1 MRLPR
6 DTPGERAFRRNRFS
20 PAIFPFVFFSRPN
33 FSPQSR
39 KIFIC
44 LFLVLIVSFTGIGI
58 SQATKNRLQT
68 QDPYVV
74 FDRKYYPIPSA
85 EGFIEKGIASWYGG
99 DFHGLKTSNGEVYNM
114 YEMTAAHKTLPMDT
128 MLLVKNLA
136 NGKKIV
142 VRVNDRGPFVR
153 GRIVD
158 LSYKAAKSL
167 GMVIGGIAK
176 VQIVALA
183 ESDDAGIILP
193 SRDMSTGEYYVQIG
207 TFAQKF
213 NALKLQKRFAEAGHT
228 TVIDKYER
236 SQPVLYRVQIYAG
249 KTLQDARESEQALLN
264 YGYADSFLVAR

>member
-33 FSPQSR
+33 FFPQGR

-99 DFHGLKTSNGEVYNM
+99 NFHGLKTS
-114 YEMTAAHKTLPMDT
+114 K
-128 MLLVKNLA
+128 
-136 NGKKIV
+136 
-142 VRVNDRGPFVR
+142 
-153 GRIVD
+153 
-158 LSYKAAKSL
+158 
-167 GMVIGGIAK
+167 
-176 VQIVALA
+176 
-183 ESDDAGIILP
+183 
-193 SRDMSTGEYYVQIG
+193 
-207 TFAQKF
+207 
-213 NALKLQKRFAEAGHT
+213 
-228 TVIDKYER
+228 
-236 SQPVLYRVQIYAG
+236 
-249 KTLQDARESEQALLN
+249 
-264 YGYADSFLVAR
+264 